1 MQNLKEL
8 CRFISV
14 LVFLL
19 SFIKTASAYEG
30 EMGFGGFHLN
40 CAAGITKDNELKPV
54 IDFGIMPFF
63 LSTDYRGGGE
73 GGGSVDAGLT
83 FGVSGIYGYKSLP
96 LFSSGSDKSG
106 DPAPCWLLEAGYA
119 ERSQSGWPLACLSGS
134 FYGVGAAYR
143 VAHDGTPAG
152 YGVGIRTSWHLMLVM
167 IGCRAIW
174 IMGPEPEGRFYVS
187 AGFGFF

>member
-1 MQNLKEL
+1 MRNLKKL

-14 LVFLL
+14 LVFLF

-30 EMGFGGFHLN
+30 EMSFGGFHFN
-40 CAAGITKDNELKPV
+40 YAAGITKDNELKPV
-54 IDFGIMPFF
+54 IDFGIMPLFIE
-63 LSTDYRGGGE
+63 TDSLGGGE

-83 FGVSGIYGYKSLP
+83 IGVSGIYGINSLP
-96 LFSSGSDKSG
+96 LFSSGRDKSG
-106 DPAPCWLLEAGYA
+106 DPAACWLLEAGYA

-143 VAHDGTPAG
+143 VAHDGSPAG

-167 IGCRAIW
+167 IGFRAIW